1 MLNWRQALIS
11 NPQCSSCHTAQY
23 FCMNFEHLLCKLV
36 CGSIELL
43 NNIVLLGYIAL
54 KVSPVGSIRL
64 TNLVG
69 HEYLG
74 MILYSIDLR
83 VKVLQ
88 EDIRRVK
95 FNCQAVP
102 NLHLP
107 KFVILLRT
115 QLYFE
120 NDTSIFSTYVRVK
133 NRLATLTY
141 LLIYAKMV

>member
-1 MLNWRQALIS
+1 MQMRMLNWRQALIS

-36 CGSIELL
+36 CGMWIELL
-43 NNIVLLGYIAL
+43 NNIVLLGNIAL

-74 MILYSIDLR
+74 MILYSIVLR

-88 EDIRRVK
+88 EEIRVK

-115 QLYFE
+115 QSYFE
-120 NDTSIFSTYVRVK
+120 NDTSKFTTYVCV
-133 NRLATLTY
+133 
-141 LLIYAKMV
+141 

>member
-1 MLNWRQALIS
+1 MW
-11 NPQCSSCHTAQY
+11 
-23 FCMNFEHLLCKLV
+23 
-36 CGSIELL
+36 IELL

-54 KVSPVGSIRL
+54 KISPVGSIRL

>member
-1 MLNWRQALIS
+1 MLNWRQALIR

-36 CGSIELL
+36 CGMWIELL
-43 NNIVLLGYIAL
+43 NNIVLLGNIAL

-74 MILYSIDLR
+74 MILYSIVLR

-88 EDIRRVK
+88 EEIRVK
-95 FNCQAVP
+95 FNCQSVP

-115 QLYFE
+115 QSYFE
-120 NDTSIFSTYVRVK
+120 NDTSKFTTYVCV
-133 NRLATLTY
+133 
-141 LLIYAKMV
+141 